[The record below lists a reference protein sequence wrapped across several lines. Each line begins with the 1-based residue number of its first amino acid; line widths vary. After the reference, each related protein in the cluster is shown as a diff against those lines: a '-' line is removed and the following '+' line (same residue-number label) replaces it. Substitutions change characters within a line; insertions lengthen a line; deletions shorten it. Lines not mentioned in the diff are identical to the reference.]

1 MLIRNSTLTRLSL
14 LVGLGLILF
23 LFESLI
29 PRPLP
34 WLKPGLAHVATLV
47 ALYVYGNRAASIVVV
62 IRIMLGAIIIGTL
75 FNPAFILSFLGG
87 ITATL
92 FMIFTKHY
100 LSNFFSIFGISII
113 GATAHNLT
121 QLLLVELLIV
131 QKIEIFY
138 LIPLMILSSIFTG
151 FVVAFISQLI
161 ISKIKII
168 SLNS

>member
-1 MLIRNSTLTRLSL
+1 MFSNSTFTRLSL

-23 LFESLI
+23 VVETFI

-47 ALYVYGNRAASIVVV
+47 ALYGYGSRAALIVVV
-62 IRIMLGAIIIGTL
+62 ARIMLGAIVLGTL
-75 FNPAFILSFLGG
+75 FNPAFILSFSGG

-92 FMIFTKHY
+92 FMAFFKQY
-100 LSNFFSIFGISII
+100 FSKVFSIFGISII
-113 GATAHNLT
+113 GAVIHTLT
-121 QLLLVELLIV
+121 QLFLVALLIV

-138 LIPLMILSSIFTG
+138 LMPVMILSSIFTG
-151 FVVAFISQLI
+151 FVVAFVSYLI
-161 ISKIKII
+161 ISKIEII